1 MLKLREAGA
10 ITLGQDEQSSVV
22 YGMPRVAYEI
32 GAVQEQLALERIGA
46 ATNRAVS
53 LHGQKK
59 ER

>member
-1 MLKLREAGA
+1 
-10 ITLGQDEQSSVV
+10 
-22 YGMPRVAYEI
+22 VAYEI